1 MAFDVQGALKDGY
14 SPAEI
19 ADYLASKR
27 NFDVDSARKDG
38 VSDDE
43 IISHLTSRV
52 DAPKA
57 APVEEAPA
65 PAPAATPAPV
75 KPKEPPGVLSRA
87 AEAIKG
93 TVSGI
98 VPGLVEKVTPYKS
111 VLETAPALTAQQQQA
126 EIDKRLS
133 YGAGPISR
141 ETVAKA
147 DEMRTGRAPI
157 EPGPALTVAKAREAE
172 GAKTFDDLIQQA
184 KRGARLNW
192 RAARAHLV
200 CFGHGLATDRSCAV
214 A

>member
-65 PAPAATPAPV
+65 PAPAATPAPAPAPV

-98 VPGLVEKVTPYKS
+98 VPALVEKVTPYKS
-111 VLETAPALTAQQQQA
+111 VLETAPAPRAAPAADPTQRSSA
-126 EIDKRLS
+126 RMR
-133 YGAGPISR
+133 R
-141 ETVAKA
+141 ETAGA
-147 DEMRTGRAPI
+147 AP
-157 EPGPALTVAKAREAE
+157 PGPGPCPAPGTP
-172 GAKTFDDLIQQA
+172 GP
-184 KRGARLNW
+184 
-192 RAARAHLV
+192 
-200 CFGHGLATDRSCAV
+200 
-214 A
+214 